1 MITEQMPRSQL
12 VKQWKSKAEELRAQG
27 EDATHL
33 QRFLQQVDALPGQTV
48 GDLFHHWSVRQSE
61 QRPIWSFALMLLCAL
76 AGFLALKCAGAGFAL
91 AVVALLGCL
100 GIQHHLLMV
109 DAQEAFSR
117 ELMARADFAL

>member
-1 MITEQMPRSQL
+1 
-12 VKQWKSKAEELRAQG
+12 
-27 EDATHL
+27 
-33 QRFLQQVDALPGQTV
+33 
-48 GDLFHHWSVRQSE
+48 
-61 QRPIWSFALMLLCAL
+61 MLLCAL